1 MADRLQHENRS
12 GVDYPM
18 TQSIVHD
25 FGTVDEKGDAFEFHY
40 HTGKLA
46 QCRMESMVQ
55 TERGPSRTEMAAIP
69 TSMWRKVSV
78 RVVRE
83 LISGMGEEERT
94 RKKPTLKTGTNRLG
108 PLLGRELAVLLWAL
122 MENDANERLET
133 LLHGWRE
140 LAREERWWLFAK
152 GSAPG
157 QGLGIG
163 WRRALFHALSEP
175 GDSRSATMDSA
186 QKKSPQISP
195 LPRSGGQPRSGKT
208 GSRKGKPEKKGQPGK
223 STNPKKK
230 TMTEK
235 IRKVKTRKATT
246 KSRNS

>member
-1 MADRLQHENRS
+1 
-12 GVDYPM
+12 M
-18 TQSIVHD
+18 TQPPVHI

-40 HTGKLA
+40 DTGKIA
-46 QCRMESMVQ
+46 QCRLDAVIQ
-55 TERGPSRTEMAAIP
+55 TERGPRRTEMAAIP
-69 TSMWRKVSV
+69 TVLWRKMSV
-78 RVVRE
+78 RAVRE

-94 RKKPTLKTGTNRLG
+94 RKQPTLKTGINRLG

-122 MENDANERLET
+122 MENGADERLET

-175 GDSRSATMDSA
+175 GDSRSVTMDSA
-186 QKKSPQISP
+186 QKKSPLISP
-195 LPRSGGQPRSGKT
+195 LPRSGGQPMA
-208 GSRKGKPEKKGQPGK
+208 P
-223 STNPKKK
+223 TNPKKK
-230 TMTEK
+230 TITEK
-235 IRKVKTRKATT
+235 IRKKQTRKATT
-246 KSRNS
+246 TSLNS